1 MVKNSILKKCNHEKG
16 KGMKQMVSKV
26 MMGAAALSLML
37 APAAWAE
44 NIKVG
49 AILAVT
55 GPASFLGGPEAR
67 TLEMIVAD
75 INAKGG
81 INGNPVELIIKDSA
95 ANPEKAVSFA
105 KQLIEEDKVLAII
118 GPSTSGE
125 TMQIKKIAE
134 DAKTPLLS
142 CAAAEVIVDPVAS
155 YVFKTPQKDSDAVKM
170 IYKEMNKLGL
180 VNVAVLADNTG
191 FGKAGA
197 EQLAKIAPEF
207 GIKIVEKESYDTKDS
222 DLTAPVAKIKANKEV
237 QAIINWSVAPAQSI
251 VVKNVRQA
259 GWNVPIFQSHGF
271 GNIKFVEVAGA
282 AAEGVIFPAGRLL
295 IAADLP
301 ADNPQK
307 ELLTQYKKNYEAKY
321 KENVSTFGGHAYDA
335 MVILEAAVK
344 VGGNDRAKVRAAIE
358 GLQNLPGTAGVF
370 SFSAQDHNGLTI
382 DAFQMMTV
390 KDGKFVAYNGT
401 GK

>member
-1 MVKNSILKKCNHEKG
+1 VVIVATLNMKVNYKKG
-16 KGMKQMVSKV
+16 KFMKRMVSKV

-67 TLEMIVAD
+67 TLEMLVAD

-81 INGNPVELIIKDSA
+81 MNGKQVDLIIKDSA
-95 ANPEKAVSFA
+95 GNPEKAVSFA
-105 KQLIEEDKVLAII
+105 KQLIEEDKVLTII
-118 GPSTSGE
+118 GPSSSGE

-134 DAKTPLLS
+134 DGKTPLLS

-180 VNVAVLADNTG
+180 ANVAVLADNTG
-191 FGKAGA
+191 FGKAGM
-197 EQLAKIAPEF
+197 EQLEKIAPEF

-222 DLTAPVAKIKANKEV
+222 DLTAPVAKIKANKDV
-237 QAIINWSVAPAQSI
+237 QAIVNWSVAPAQSI
-251 VVKNVRQA
+251 VVKNIRQA

-271 GNIKFVEVAGA
+271 GNIKFVEAAGA

-301 ADNPQK
+301 ADQPQK
-307 ELLTQYKKNYEAKY
+307 GLLVQYKKNYEEKY

-335 MVILEAAVK
+335 FVILEAAVK
-344 VGGNDRAKVRAAIE
+344 VGGNDRDKVRAAIE

-370 SFSAQDHNGLTI
+370 SFSAKDHNGLTI

-390 KDGKFVAYNGT
+390 KDGKFVAYS